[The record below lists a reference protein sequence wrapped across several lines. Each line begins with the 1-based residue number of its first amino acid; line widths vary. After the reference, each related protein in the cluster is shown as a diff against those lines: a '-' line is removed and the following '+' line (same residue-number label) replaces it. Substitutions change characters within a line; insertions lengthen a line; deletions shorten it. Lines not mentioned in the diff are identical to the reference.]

1 MLQRK
6 SSPSHPSSA
15 DAPKDVLAVLASYFS
30 CTQSTLVFLK
40 IETVPVQFYQ
50 RFKRDKAT

>member
-6 SSPSHPSSA
+6 SSLSHTSSA
-15 DAPKDVLAVLASYFS
+15 DAPKDMLAVLPSYFS
-30 CTQSTLVFLK
+30 CTQSILVFLK
-40 IETVPVQFYQ
+40 IETVAVQFYQ